1 MKTRYFYLLIF
12 SVLVACSSD
21 QSEADAFGNFEA
33 TETIISVESP
43 GKIIEMK
50 VQQGDQLA
58 SGDLIA
64 LTDTSQLYFGMEQLR
79 AQIDATLVKRTNV
92 NAQVDVLNEQ
102 LRTLKTDQDRVNK
115 LFREGAATQKEL
127 DFVDGKVRE
136 IQKQIVSV
144 KTQFTMIDR
153 EVEVLNTKMA
163 QTLDL
168 LQKCRVMSPVEGT
181 VLEKYLE
188 QGEIAVMGKPLVKVA
203 NLDVLDLKVYV
214 SGDQLSQ
221 VLIGHEVGV
230 MIDDAT
236 ENSSLKGIVKWI
248 SPEAEFT
255 PKIIQ
260 TKAER
265 VKLVYAVKISVK
277 NDGRLKIG
285 MPGEIRFN
293 Q

>member
-102 LRTLKTDQDRVNK
+102 LRNLKTDQDRVSK
-115 LFREGAATQKEL
+115 LFRDGAATQKEL

-168 LQKCRVMSPVEGT
+168 MLKCRVMSPVEGT

-188 QGEIAVMGKPLVKVA
+188 QGEVAAMGKPLVKVA